1 AIVVRNR
8 RRGIGS
14 NNVTCGEPPSTLG
27 DLVLYTKQQDAAF
40 YVCPGENSIYI
51 DLPLNCPILYCQANR
66 TFSTL
71 ENATFQSYCSPVNG
85 SQTVVNTSGTITS
98 PNYPG
103 SYFPT
108 LTNTDFAW
116 SIMTPGSNL
125 VFRIEDFNVDKST
138 GVVLFCGV

>member
-1 AIVVRNR
+1 AIDVRNR

-40 YVCPGENSIYI
+40 YVCPSEKNIYV
-51 DLPLNCPILYCQANR
+51 DVPLNCPILHCQANG

-71 ENATFQSYCSPVNG
+71 ENATFQSYCSPVSG
-85 SQTVVNTSGTITS
+85 RETVVSTSGAITS

-103 SYFPT
+103 FKSKIVDQLYLIVANYFCE
-108 LTNTDFAW
+108 LLQ
-116 SIMTPGSNL
+116 SQ
-125 VFRIEDFNVDKST
+125 
-138 GVVLFCGV
+138 